1 MKYEDIN
8 DEEHLTDQH
17 LLNSTT
23 LADQTIQN
31 PAIKSLL
38 LEKNRMIQRQ
48 QQEAQMKK
56 RGRPAIPESEK
67 VPMHYKLT

>member
-38 LEKNRMIQRQ
+38 LEKNRMIQR
-48 QQEAQMKK
+48 
-56 RGRPAIPESEK
+56 
-67 VPMHYKLT
+67 